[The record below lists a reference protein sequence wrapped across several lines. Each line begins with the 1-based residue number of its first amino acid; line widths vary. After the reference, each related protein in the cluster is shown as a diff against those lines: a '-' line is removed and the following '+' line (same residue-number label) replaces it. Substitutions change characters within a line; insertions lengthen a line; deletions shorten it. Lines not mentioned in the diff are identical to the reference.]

1 MCIVIY
7 LIYSLIVY
15 FIFIINFFIMAAPFL
30 MTNADYVWTPMT
42 TVTLFIL
49 SLIIFL
55 IFIKTKDVVHLT
67 IFILNLLF
75 SILYCLPIL
84 FYL

>member
-1 MCIVIY
+1 M
-7 LIYSLIVY
+7 
-15 FIFIINFFIMAAPFL
+15 INFFIMAAPFL

>member
-1 MCIVIY
+1 
-7 LIYSLIVY
+7 
-15 FIFIINFFIMAAPFL
+15 FFIMAAPFL

>member
-1 MCIVIY
+1 
-7 LIYSLIVY
+7 
-15 FIFIINFFIMAAPFL
+15 IMAAPFL

>member
-1 MCIVIY
+1 
-7 LIYSLIVY
+7 
-15 FIFIINFFIMAAPFL
+15 INFFIMAAPFL

>member
-1 MCIVIY
+1 
-7 LIYSLIVY
+7 
-15 FIFIINFFIMAAPFL
+15 
-30 MTNADYVWTPMT
+30 
-42 TVTLFIL
+42 
-49 SLIIFL
+49 
-55 IFIKTKDVVHLT
+55 DVVHLT

>member
-1 MCIVIY
+1 MKFKTTKECKSNNIFKRSQEINNRESEKGCLWGISM
-7 LIYSLIVY
+7 LIL
-15 FIFIINFFIMAAPFL
+15 
-30 MTNADYVWTPMT
+30 
-42 TVTLFIL
+42 
-49 SLIIFL
+49 
-55 IFIKTKDVVHLT
+55 LT

>member
-1 MCIVIY
+1 
-7 LIYSLIVY
+7 
-15 FIFIINFFIMAAPFL
+15 MATPFL

-42 TVTLFIL
+42 TILLFIL

>member
-1 MCIVIY
+1 
-7 LIYSLIVY
+7 
-15 FIFIINFFIMAAPFL
+15 MAAPFL

-75 SILYCLPIL
+75 SVKSRLLCKMLYNVFTIST
-84 FYL
+84 YQN

>member
-1 MCIVIY
+1 M
-7 LIYSLIVY
+7 
-15 FIFIINFFIMAAPFL
+15 NFFIMAAPFL

-75 SILYCLPIL
+75 SILYFLPIL
-84 FYL
+84 FYLLTLLYYLEN

>member
-15 FIFIINFFIMAAPFL
+15 FICIINIFIMAAPFL

>member
-1 MCIVIY
+1 M
-7 LIYSLIVY
+7 
-15 FIFIINFFIMAAPFL
+15 NFFIMAAPFL

>member
-1 MCIVIY
+1 
-7 LIYSLIVY
+7 
-15 FIFIINFFIMAAPFL
+15 NFFIMAAPFL

>member
-15 FIFIINFFIMAAPFL
+15 FIYIINFFIMAAPFL

>member
-15 FIFIINFFIMAAPFL
+15 FICIINFFIMAAPFL

-55 IFIKTKDVVHLT
+55 IFI
-67 IFILNLLF
+67 
-75 SILYCLPIL
+75 
-84 FYL
+84 

>member
-1 MCIVIY
+1 
-7 LIYSLIVY
+7 
-15 FIFIINFFIMAAPFL
+15 
-30 MTNADYVWTPMT
+30 
-42 TVTLFIL
+42 
-49 SLIIFL
+49 
-55 IFIKTKDVVHLT
+55 LT

>member
-1 MCIVIY
+1 
-7 LIYSLIVY
+7 
-15 FIFIINFFIMAAPFL
+15 IINFFIMAAPFL

>member
-1 MCIVIY
+1 Q
-7 LIYSLIVY
+7 
-15 FIFIINFFIMAAPFL
+15 IMAAPFL

>member
-1 MCIVIY
+1 
-7 LIYSLIVY
+7 
-15 FIFIINFFIMAAPFL
+15 MATPFL

>member
-15 FIFIINFFIMAAPFL
+15 FICIIHFFIMAAPFL

-75 SILYCLPIL
+75 SILYCLPI
-84 FYL
+84 

>member
-15 FIFIINFFIMAAPFL
+15 FICIIYFFIMAAPFL

>member
-1 MCIVIY
+1 
-7 LIYSLIVY
+7 
-15 FIFIINFFIMAAPFL
+15 FIMAAPFL

>member
-1 MCIVIY
+1 
-7 LIYSLIVY
+7 
-15 FIFIINFFIMAAPFL
+15 MAAPFL

-75 SILYCLPIL
+75 SIL
-84 FYL
+84 

>member
-15 FIFIINFFIMAAPFL
+15 FIYIINFFIMAAPFL

-55 IFIKTKDVVHLT
+55 IFIKTKDVVNLT

>member
-1 MCIVIY
+1 
-7 LIYSLIVY
+7 
-15 FIFIINFFIMAAPFL
+15 
-30 MTNADYVWTPMT
+30 
-42 TVTLFIL
+42 
-49 SLIIFL
+49 
-55 IFIKTKDVVHLT
+55 HLT

>member
-15 FIFIINFFIMAAPFL
+15 FICIINFFIMAPFL

>member
-1 MCIVIY
+1 
-7 LIYSLIVY
+7 
-15 FIFIINFFIMAAPFL
+15 
-30 MTNADYVWTPMT
+30 YVWTPMT

>member
-1 MCIVIY
+1 
-7 LIYSLIVY
+7 
-15 FIFIINFFIMAAPFL
+15 
-30 MTNADYVWTPMT
+30 
-42 TVTLFIL
+42 
-49 SLIIFL
+49 
-55 IFIKTKDVVHLT
+55 

>member
-1 MCIVIY
+1 
-7 LIYSLIVY
+7 
-15 FIFIINFFIMAAPFL
+15 MAAPFL

-75 SILYCLPIL
+75 FNTLL
-84 FYL
+84 FAYTVLFMNTFYII

>member
-15 FIFIINFFIMAAPFL
+15 FICIINFFIMPAPFL

>member
-1 MCIVIY
+1 
-7 LIYSLIVY
+7 
-15 FIFIINFFIMAAPFL
+15 MAAPFL

-84 FYL
+84 FYLCTLLYYLEN

>member
-1 MCIVIY
+1 
-7 LIYSLIVY
+7 
-15 FIFIINFFIMAAPFL
+15 MAAPFL

-75 SILYCLPIL
+75 QYFIVCLYCFIYEH
-84 FYL
+84 FYII